1 MRSRAEDARKSM
13 IKYQQWAQQLV
24 LQLCHKVDLVY
35 DLMQH
40 NIVNKEVKSL
50 FHDGSPSEGV
60 KFFLRHFIHTPVHVT
75 LQKPIYL

>member
-1 MRSRAEDARKSM
+1 
-13 IKYQQWAQQLV
+13 
-24 LQLCHKVDLVY
+24 
-35 DLMQH
+35 MQH

-60 KFFLRHFIHTPVHVT
+60 KFFLRHFIHTPVYVT